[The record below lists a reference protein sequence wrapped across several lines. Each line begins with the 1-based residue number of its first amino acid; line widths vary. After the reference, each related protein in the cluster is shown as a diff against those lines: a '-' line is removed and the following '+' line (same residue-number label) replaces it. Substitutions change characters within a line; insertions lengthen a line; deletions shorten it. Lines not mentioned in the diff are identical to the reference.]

1 MFISNMSRKYDV
13 NYWKGGSKKIFSNQV
28 FDKKKINFLKKKKE
42 QHAKKES
49 YKRIHFRINKT
60 FDELSG
66 NKNDPVI
73 LNHFDKIKWS
83 DFL

>member
-1 MFISNMSRKYDV
+1 MSGKYNV
-13 NYWKGGSKKIFSNQV
+13 NYWKGGKKNFSDEV
-28 FDKKKINFLKKKKE
+28 FDKKKIIFLKKKKE

-49 YKRIHFRINKT
+49 HKRIHFRINKI

-66 NKNDPVI
+66 NKNDPEI
-73 LNHFDKIKWS
+73 LNQFDNNKWS